1 MWDLYDKEQFEE
13 EKTRILS
20 ALTCF
25 NHTDLLL
32 DLLDRSLDKDKVR
45 LHNCIGVITGVSF
58 NRTGKK
64 LAWEF
69 LKDNWSEFDKRYGK
83 GGFGLM
89 RLVSLTK
96 RFSTQNEYDDVMQF
110 FKNNPVPAAERT
122 VRQSLE
128 KIKINVAWLDKN
140 IKEIKKLL
148 GD

>member
-1 MWDLYDKEQFEE
+1 M
-13 EKTRILS
+13 
-20 ALTCF
+20 
-25 NHTDLLL
+25 
-32 DLLDRSLDKDKVR
+32 
-45 LHNCIGVITGVSF
+45 
-58 NRTGKK
+58 
-64 LAWEF
+64 AWEF

-89 RLVSLTK
+89 RLVSITK